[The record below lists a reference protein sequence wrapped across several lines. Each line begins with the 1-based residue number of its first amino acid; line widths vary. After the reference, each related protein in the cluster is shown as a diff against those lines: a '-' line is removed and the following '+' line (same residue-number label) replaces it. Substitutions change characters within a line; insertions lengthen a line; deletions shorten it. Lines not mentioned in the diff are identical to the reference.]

1 MNRRDR
7 RRAAT
12 RILPLATALAA
23 ILTALLPWTRAVAA
37 APDPPRETVR
47 VDLPQ
52 GSGSGR
58 AIRVRDG
65 DDLQEALDAAHPGDT
80 LLLEPG
86 AVFRG
91 TFTIPNRSGDGWITV
106 QSAAPRGALPAP
118 GTRVTPDDAGS
129 MAVLEAADGAV
140 VVAAP
145 GAHHVRFIGLEIR
158 AAAGS
163 FLYNLVQLG
172 ARETRA
178 EDTPHHLIFDRC
190 YIHGDARLGAR
201 RGIALNSRHTAVLDS
216 WLSDFR
222 EAGADSQALCG
233 WNGPGP
239 FLIAGNTLEAAGENV
254 MFGGEAP
261 TIPGL
266 VPSDITVERNLFRKP
281 LQWKQDDSGKAWT
294 IKNLFELKNAR
305 RVLVS
310 GNVLENSWAQAQK
323 GFAVVLTPRDEQGKA
338 SWAVVEDVTFTGNV
352 VRGAGGGVNILGR
365 DDSHPG
371 SRAGARRVLISNNL
385 FQDIGGPRWGGRG
398 TLFQVL
404 AGAGDIRIEHNT
416 GLQSGSVVMAEGG
429 PFPGFVLCDN
439 VVQHLAGGIDG
450 SGTGTGLPTLQAMFP
465 GALVRGNVF
474 VGGDPERY
482 PKGNAFPR
490 TLKDVGFVDFPDG
503 NYALAANSRLIR
515 AASDGGTPGAD
526 FETLAKTEGAAAARA
541 GGRAGAG
548 RQ

>member
-1 MNRRDR
+1 MTPRPVL
-7 RRAAT
+7 AA
-12 RILPLATALAA
+12 AFVALA
-23 ILTALLPWTRAVAA
+23 LVPWTAAA
-37 APDPPRETVR
+37 APDPPRDTVR

-52 GSGSGR
+52 ASGSGR
-58 AIRVRDG
+58 VVRVRNG
-65 DDLQEALDAAHPGDT
+65 DDLQDALDDAHPGDT
-80 LLLEPG
+80 LLLEAG

-91 TFTIPNRSGDGWITV
+91 SFTIPNRSGDGWITV
-106 QSAAPRGALPAP
+106 TTDAPHGTLPQP
-118 GTRVTPDDAGS
+118 GTRVTPDDARA
-129 MAVLEAADGAV
+129 MAVLEASNGAV
-140 VVAAP
+140 LATAP
-145 GAHHVRFIGLEIR
+145 GAHHVRFVGLEIR
-158 AAAGS
+158 PAEGS

-172 ARETRA
+172 AQETRA

-201 RGIALNSRHTAVLDS
+201 RGIALNSRHTAVIDS

-254 MFGGEAP
+254 MFGGETP
-261 TIPGL
+261 SIPNL
-266 VPSDITVERNLFRKP
+266 VPSDITIERNLFRKP
-281 LQWKQDDSGKAWT
+281 LAWKLDASGKTWT

-310 GNVLENSWAQAQK
+310 GNVLENAWAAAQN
-323 GFAVVLTPRDEQGKA
+323 GFAVLLTPRDEQGKA
-338 SWAVVEDVTFTGNV
+338 AWAGVEDVTFTGNV

-365 DDSHPG
+365 DDTHAG
-371 SRAGARRVLISNNL
+371 SRACARRVLISNNL
-385 FQDIGGPRWGGRG
+385 FEDIGGPRWGGRG
-398 TLFQVL
+398 ILFQVL
-404 AGAGDIRIEHNT
+404 KGASDVVIQHNT
-416 GLQSGSVVMAEGG
+416 GLQSGSIVMAEGG
-429 PFPGFVLCDN
+429 PFQGFVLCDN

-474 VGGDPERY
+474 VGGDPGRY

-503 NYALAANSRLIR
+503 NYAIAASSRLNG
-515 AASDGGTPGAD
+515 AASDGSTPGAD
-526 FETLAKTEGAAAARA
+526 FTTLARTEGVA
-541 GGRAGAG
+541 GGRAPSGSGAG
-548 RQ
+548 RR